1 MVAHLAGGHHAFR
14 VTPTKSCLVP
24 ATPAYELSGDYEP
37 QDFLICS
44 RPYLIQNR
52 QGRQG
57 KGSNNS
63 SFPGLT
69 PSPRYLAHKCAGL
82 NNGEI
87 GKYFGGIHS
96 SNVSQGARRI
106 GEKMVSDK
114 GLTEITQ
121 ELESL
126 LRV

>member
-1 MVAHLAGGHHAFR
+1 MEEGRIVGGKLNPARKVAL
-14 VTPTKSCLVP
+14 
-24 ATPAYELSGDYEP
+24 
-37 QDFLICS
+37 
-44 RPYLIQNR
+44 
-52 QGRQG
+52 
-57 KGSNNS
+57 
-63 SFPGLT
+63 
-69 PSPRYLAHKCAGL
+69 YLAHKCAGL

-96 SNVSQGARRI
+96 SSVSQGARRI

-114 GLTEITQ
+114 GLTEIIQ